1 MAAANSFYSP
11 PTPLKGC
18 QGPAHTAQRF
28 SVSRQALTPLPP
40 PRAAR
45 LPVAQRLRLLRLYG
59 GISDVLQE
67 LFDGWDNDG
76 GRRESLA
83 PQQIRTKNLSRLSC
97 QSNPSSPLHV
107 NQNYTT
113 SSGLSP
119 RGRGGVLV
127 TMSPLQ
133 NSLFMPRHNVSR

>member
-28 SVSRQALTPLPP
+28 SVSRQALTSLPP

-45 LPVAQRLRLLRLYG
+45 LPVAQRLRLLRVYG

-67 LFDGWDNDG
+67 LLDGWDNDG

-83 PQQIRTKNLSRLSC
+83 PQQKRTQNLSCLSC

-119 RGRGGVLV
+119 GGGMLV